1 MSNHATDDPEDG
13 MGFTWK
19 PKKPKSAL
27 LARKPTSDEECDR
40 CPAPAMF
47 EITIMRDPLTRMLYL
62 CGHHF
67 ETHRIHLVE
76 HGYEVKEV

>member
-1 MSNHATDDPEDG
+1 MSNHANDDSEDG

-19 PKKPKSAL
+19 SPRLKAAPPV
-27 LARKPTSDEECDR
+27 RKPMSDEECDR

-47 EITIMRDPLTRMLYL
+47 EITIMSNPLTRMLYL

-67 ETHRIHLVE
+67 ETHRMNLVE
-76 HGYEVKEV
+76 RGNEVKEV

>member
-1 MSNHATDDPEDG
+1 

-19 PKKPKSAL
+19 PSKSKITPP
-27 LARKPTSDEECDR
+27 ARKPMSDEECDR

-47 EITIMRDPLTRMLYL
+47 EITVMRNPLTRMLYL

-67 ETHRIHLVE
+67 EEHRMRLVE